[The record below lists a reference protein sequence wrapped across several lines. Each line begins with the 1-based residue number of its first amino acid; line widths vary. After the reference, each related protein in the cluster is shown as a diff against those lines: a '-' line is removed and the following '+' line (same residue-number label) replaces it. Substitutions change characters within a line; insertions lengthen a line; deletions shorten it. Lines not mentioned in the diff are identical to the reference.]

1 MPKIPKRFVSLSYS
15 LKRAYRKIVTAKP
28 SIFIVALSIAAV
40 SIFFLGGGVYDILEQ
55 PLIAL
60 PYGSNLLYF
69 YPSISEQVISE
80 SLRAMISY
88 SFGALGILLMYQ
100 STKYAGKP
108 RQAFILLF
116 GGALFFLMAYFL
128 MEDLI
133 ARKISVGLGG

>member
-1 MPKIPKRFVSLSYS
+1 MPKIPRRFISLSFAA
-15 LKRAYRKIVTAKP
+15 KRAYRKIATTKP
-28 SIFIVALSIAAV
+28 SIFIVAIAIVAV

-60 PYGSNLLYF
+60 PYGSDILYF

-88 SFGALGILLMYQ
+88 SFGALGILLMYH
-100 STKYAGKP
+100 STKYASKP
-108 RQAFILLF
+108 RQAFILMF

-128 MEDLI
+128 MEELI
-133 ARKISVGLGG
+133 ASKISVGLGS